1 MNTIAM
7 VLQIAVG
14 VGVTVGICVVLSFCV
29 WQIWY
34 TFRQGTHYLKK
45 LHRIPCSRCVYF
57 TGDYRMK
64 CAVHPMSAL
73 TEDAIDCV
81 DYLADAPVYGE
92 NVCQTVG
99 SYCQI
104 KQLVK
109 H

>member
-1 MNTIAM
+1 
-7 VLQIAVG
+7 
-14 VGVTVGICVVLSFCV
+14 
-29 WQIWY
+29 
-34 TFRQGTHYLKK
+34 
-45 LHRIPCSRCVYF
+45 
-57 TGDYRMK
+57 MK

-81 DYLADAPVYGE
+81 DYLADTPGYGE

-109 H
+109 R